1 MNIEPYKSLHSVILE
16 VQAAAKPT
24 KPAEKKLGGV
34 VAAHKNQE
42 TWQTA
47 SGAWGAKNKDGVTDY
62 FDSEDTAK
70 AWIAG
75 KSAPAGRIE
84 KPGDTSRSVELDKD
98 GFDQKPSTTGAPKPN
113 AGKPTAAAEPNG
125 RGTPATQAKAT
136 TANPKY
142 QAQPQSSQT
151 NAPPKALDAET
162 AQLSNVGTKNP
173 TTKMDGAFQKDAKA
187 TEKAAAKPDIR
198 KANVVAKAI
207 HQKELA
213 GPKDD
218 SESVFG
224 DAQAERDFIDEL
236 NHAALSAM
244 RGQTAYDFELCSE
257 VFSHIGFC
265 FDAKTKE
272 KVTKGIPRE
281 EMPQFS
287 SQVDPKNTES
297 VAYKALMASKGYTT
311 PDQVTPEDL
320 KSEINMEKEYRKA
333 LEDSGYEVKEEE
345 VDVTSLKPIQG
356 QLKGEKVAGMYGTLA
371 AAAADP
377 TNYGKAASRLLEPI
391 YVSDGYVID
400 GHHRWAAQCA
410 MDIANGSGANTTMK
424 TRTITKGGKPVPV
437 EDMIKFSN
445 GFQKSVGLMS
455 QTRGGE
461 AIKEKPKAKT
471 EGYHMSKF
479 GSGRISRITQS
490 LHESVS
496 VKLHEGGMKAA
507 LEDWI
512 YALPDGAVEDLKKV
526 MNLEAEN
533 DMTPAQQEAKIK
545 QILKK
550 HKVSKLMGRENQS
563 VSAIMTSFNA
573 YHDSLSEAAAKPK
586 MKKPKIEGDAPD
598 TFGVGARIGRGQNRS
613 DSHGKQIAS
622 IASQVNRD
630 AVAGN
635 TIAKNEKTAADL
647 VALANKKPE
656 GTTFEIYGKKDG
668 KETSVKIKKTRVMGS
683 VVFMMGANQV
693 ELNVAGTGLQIIN
706 KKTRR
711 MVLDRGNDMIW
722 ESADF
727 TDVGMICITE
737 TQSKMPQKRKLSDW
751 DLWKVDVKQ
760 RETMNK
766 KTDAQAKK

>member
-1 MNIEPYKSLHSVILE
+1 MDIEPYKSLHSVILE
-16 VQAAAKPT
+16 VQTATKPT
-24 KPAEKKLGGV
+24 KPAEKKLGG
-34 VAAHKNQE
+34 ALGGREKGK

-47 SGAWGAKNKDGVTDY
+47 SGAWGAKNKEGVTDY
-62 FDSEDTAK
+62 FDSDETAK

-75 KSAPAGRIE
+75 KSAPAGRID
-84 KPGDTSRSVELDKD
+84 KPGDTSQSVELDKD
-98 GFDQKPSTTGAPKPN
+98 GFEQKPSATGAPKSN

-125 RGTPATQAKAT
+125 RGTPTTQAKAT

-151 NAPPKALDAET
+151 NEPPKALDAET

-173 TTKMDGAFQKDAKA
+173 TTKMDGAFAKDAKA

-257 VFSHIGFC
+257 VFANIGFC

-496 VKLHEGGMKAA
+496 VKLHEGG
-507 LEDWI
+507 
-512 YALPDGAVEDLKKV
+512 
-526 MNLEAEN
+526 
-533 DMTPAQQEAKIK
+533 
-545 QILKK
+545 
-550 HKVSKLMGRENQS
+550 
-563 VSAIMTSFNA
+563 
-573 YHDSLSEAAAKPK
+573 KPK

-622 IASQVNRD
+622 IASQVTRD

>member
-1 MNIEPYKSLHSVILE
+1 MDIEPYKSLRSIIIE
-16 VQAAAKPT
+16 VQTAVKPT
-24 KPAEKKLGGV
+24 KSAEKKLGGA
-34 VAAHKNQE
+34 VAAHKKQE

-47 SGAWGAKNKDGVTDY
+47 SGAWGAKNKDGETDY

-75 KSAPAGRIE
+75 KSAPAGRVE
-84 KPGDTSRSVELDKD
+84 KPGDISRSVQLDKD
-98 GFDQKPSTTGAPKPN
+98 GFEQKPSATGAPKSN
-113 AGKPTAAAEPNG
+113 AGKPTAATEPTG

-136 TANPKY
+136 ASDPKY

-151 NAPPKALDAET
+151 NPPPKALDAET
-162 AQLSNVGTKNP
+162 AQLSNVGAKNP
-173 TTKMDGAFQKDAKA
+173 TTKLDGAFQKDAKA
-187 TEKAAAKPDIR
+187 TEKAATKPDIR

-207 HQKELA
+207 KEKQLD

-224 DAQAERDFIDEL
+224 DAQAERNFIDEL

-244 RGQTAYDFELCSE
+244 RGQTAYDFELCSKI
-257 VFSHIGFC
+257 FSDIGFC

-496 VKLHEGGMKAA
+496 VKLT
-507 LEDWI
+507 
-512 YALPDGAVEDLKKV
+512 DL
-526 MNLEAEN
+526 A
-533 DMTPAQQEAKIK
+533 
-545 QILKK
+545 
-550 HKVSKLMGRENQS
+550 
-563 VSAIMTSFNA
+563 
-573 YHDSLSEAAAKPK
+573 EAAAKPK

-598 TFGVGARIGRGQNRS
+598 TFGVGARIGRGTNRS

>member
-24 KPAEKKLGGV
+24 KPAEKKLGGA

-62 FDSEDTAK
+62 FDSDETAK

-84 KPGDTSRSVELDKD
+84 KPGDISRSVELDKD

-113 AGKPTAAAEPNG
+113 AGKPTAATEPNG

-136 TANPKY
+136 TADPKY

-162 AQLSNVGTKNP
+162 AQIDAVGTKNP

-257 VFSHIGFC
+257 VFANIGFC

-320 KSEINMEKEYRKA
+320 KSEINMEKE
-333 LEDSGYEVKEEE
+333 VH
-345 VDVTSLKPIQG
+345 
-356 QLKGEKVAGMYGTLA
+356 
-371 AAAADP
+371 
-377 TNYGKAASRLLEPI
+377 N
-391 YVSDGYVID
+391 
-400 GHHRWAAQCA
+400 
-410 MDIANGSGANTTMK
+410 
-424 TRTITKGGKPVPV
+424 
-437 EDMIKFSN
+437 
-445 GFQKSVGLMS
+445 
-455 QTRGGE
+455 
-461 AIKEKPKAKT
+461 
-471 EGYHMSKF
+471 
-479 GSGRISRITQS
+479 
-490 LHESVS
+490 ES
-496 VKLHEGGMKAA
+496 
-507 LEDWI
+507 
-512 YALPDGAVEDLKKV
+512 
-526 MNLEAEN
+526 
-533 DMTPAQQEAKIK
+533 
-545 QILKK
+545 
-550 HKVSKLMGRENQS
+550 
-563 VSAIMTSFNA
+563 
-573 YHDSLSEAAAKPK
+573 
-586 MKKPKIEGDAPD
+586 
-598 TFGVGARIGRGQNRS
+598 
-613 DSHGKQIAS
+613 
-622 IASQVNRD
+622 
-630 AVAGN
+630 
-635 TIAKNEKTAADL
+635 
-647 VALANKKPE
+647 
-656 GTTFEIYGKKDG
+656 
-668 KETSVKIKKTRVMGS
+668 
-683 VVFMMGANQV
+683 
-693 ELNVAGTGLQIIN
+693 
-706 KKTRR
+706 
-711 MVLDRGNDMIW
+711 
-722 ESADF
+722 
-727 TDVGMICITE
+727 
-737 TQSKMPQKRKLSDW
+737 
-751 DLWKVDVKQ
+751 
-760 RETMNK
+760 
-766 KTDAQAKK
+766 

>member
-1 MNIEPYKSLHSVILE
+1 MDIEPYKSLRSIIIE
-16 VQAAAKPT
+16 VQTAVKPT
-24 KPAEKKLGGV
+24 KSAEKKLGGA
-34 VAAHKNQE
+34 VAAHKKQE

-47 SGAWGAKNKDGVTDY
+47 SGAWGAKNKDGETDY

-75 KSAPAGRIE
+75 KSAPAGRVE
-84 KPGDTSRSVELDKD
+84 KPGDISRSVQLDKD
-98 GFDQKPSTTGAPKPN
+98 GFEQKPSATGAPKSN
-113 AGKPTAAAEPNG
+113 AGKPTAATEPTG

-136 TANPKY
+136 ASDPKY

-151 NAPPKALDAET
+151 NPPPKALDAET
-162 AQLSNVGTKNP
+162 AQLSNVGAKNP
-173 TTKMDGAFQKDAKA
+173 TTKLDGAFQKDAKA
-187 TEKAAAKPDIR
+187 TEKAATKPDIR

-207 HQKELA
+207 KEKQLD

-224 DAQAERDFIDEL
+224 DAQAERNFIDEL

-244 RGQTAYDFELCSE
+244 RGQTAYDFELCSKI
-257 VFSHIGFC
+257 FSDIGFC

-297 VAYKALMASKGYTT
+297 VAYKALMASKGYTS

-345 VDVTSLKPIQG
+345 LDVTSLKPIQG

-377 TNYGKAASRLLEPI
+377 TNYGKAAARLLEPI
-391 YVSDGYVID
+391 YVTDGYVID

-424 TRTITKGGKPVPV
+424 TRTITKGGKPVPA
-437 EDMIKFSN
+437 EEMIKFSN

-461 AIKEKPKAKT
+461 TVKEKPKAKT

-496 VKLHEGGMKAA
+496 VKLT
-507 LEDWI
+507 
-512 YALPDGAVEDLKKV
+512 DL
-526 MNLEAEN
+526 A
-533 DMTPAQQEAKIK
+533 
-545 QILKK
+545 
-550 HKVSKLMGRENQS
+550 
-563 VSAIMTSFNA
+563 
-573 YHDSLSEAAAKPK
+573 EAAAKPK

-598 TFGVGARIGRGQNRS
+598 TFGVGARIGRGTNRS

-668 KETSVKIKKTRVMGS
+668 KETSVKIKKVRSMGS
-683 VVFMMGANQV
+683 VVYMMGTTQV
-693 ELNVAGTGLQIIN
+693 ELNVAGTGLQILN

-737 TQSKMPQKRKLSDW
+737 APSKMPQKSKLSTL
-751 DLWKVDVKQ
+751 DLRKVDMKH
-760 RETMNK
+760 RETLNK
-766 KTDAQAKK
+766 KEDARNKK